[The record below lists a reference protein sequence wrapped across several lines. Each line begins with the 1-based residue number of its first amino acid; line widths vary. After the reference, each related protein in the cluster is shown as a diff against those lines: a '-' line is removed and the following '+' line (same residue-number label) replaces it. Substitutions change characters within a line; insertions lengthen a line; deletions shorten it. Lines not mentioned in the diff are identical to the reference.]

1 MMSDILTQ
9 IKISS
14 TIGSEVISV
23 QDVKDFVR
31 IDTSADDSLISRMI
45 TTAREWAENYMTRD
59 IVSKSRIYY
68 LPKVDDR
75 FLLPFAPITSISQV
89 EVDGT
94 VTTDYKLFGLNEQVV
109 LLNSLPSEEVKVTYT
124 TTGLPDESIKQALLQ
139 LVASYYDNRSN
150 FVVGESVN
158 EIPTG
163 TKTILTSFKTM
174 FI

>member
-1 MMSDILTQ
+1 MSDILTQ

-31 IDTSADDSLISRMI
+31 IDTSADDTLISRMI
-45 TTAREWAENYMTRD
+45 TTAREWSENYMTRD

-68 LPKVDDR
+68 LPNVDNR

-94 VTTDYKLFGLNEQVV
+94 VTTNYQLFGLNEQVV
-109 LLNSLPSEEVKVTYT
+109 LLNSLPSEEVKVTYV

-158 EIPTG
+158 EIPTS
-163 TKTILTSFKTM
+163 TKTILTSYKTM